1 MSTIEN
7 YLAPGSIDD
16 AAAALAAGPA
26 TIVAGGTDLMLQ
38 AGSGQKEYAPTLIN
52 IQKISEMRGVS
63 QDGDTIRIGALTT
76 ITDLLTDEIIAEHLP
91 VMADMADKFASD
103 QIRNAGTVGGNI
115 CNASPAGDGIVPLL
129 MYKAEVVLASKP
141 NGSTETRKVPLNE
154 FFTGPGKSVIQE
166 NELLIG
172 VDIPVPPAGFVG
184 GFGKFGPRPALE
196 IAMAAVGLG
205 GVVKDGVITD
215 VRVAFGAVAPTPIRS
230 AETEAA
236 LEGKKLDEETI
247 SAAGEIASSS
257 ISPISDIRASDW
269 YRRHLIRVMTE
280 EILNDVS

>member
-1 MSTIEN
+1 MSNIEN
-7 YLAPGSIDD
+7 YLAPGSIND

-38 AGSGQKEYAPTLIN
+38 AGSGQKTYAPTLIN
-52 IQKISEMRGVS
+52 IQKITEMRGVS
-63 QDGDTIRIGALTT
+63 KDGDTIRIGALTT
-76 ITDLLTDEIIAEHLP
+76 ITDLLTDEIISEHLP

-115 CNASPAGDGIVPLL
+115 CNASPAGDSLIPLL
-129 MYKAEVVLASKP
+129 MYQAEAVLVTSS
-141 NGSTETRKVPLNE
+141 GTRNVPLNE
-154 FFTGPGKSVIQE
+154 FFTGPGSSVIQE

-172 VDIPVPPAGFVG
+172 VDVPVPPAGFQG

-196 IAMAAVGLG
+196 IAMAAVSIG
-205 GVVKDGVITD
+205 GVVKDGIISD

-236 LEGKKLDEETI
+236 LEGKKLDQETI
-247 SAAGEIASSS
+247 SAAGEIAASSVN
-257 ISPISDIRASDW
+257 PITDVRPSDW

>member
-1 MSTIEN
+1 MSNIEN
-7 YLAPGSIDD
+7 YLAPSSIED

-38 AGSGQKEYAPTLIN
+38 TGSGQKTYAPTLIN
-52 IQKISEMRGVS
+52 IQKITEMRGIS
-63 QDGDTIRIGALTT
+63 KDGDTIRIGALTT
-76 ITDLLTDEIIAEHLP
+76 ITDLLTDAIIAEHLP
-91 VMADMADKFASD
+91 VLATMADKFASD
-103 QIRNAGTVGGNI
+103 QIRNASSIGGNI
-115 CNASPAGDGIVPLL
+115 CNASPAGDSIVPML
-129 MYKAEVVLASKP
+129 MYKAEVVLVAST
-141 NGSTETRKVPLNE
+141 GTRKVPLNE

-172 VDIPVPPAGFVG
+172 VDIAVPPAGFKG

-196 IAMAAVGLG
+196 IAMASVSVG
-205 GVVKDGVITD
+205 GVVKDGVISD

-230 AETEAA
+230 AETEVA

-247 SAAGEIASSS
+247 SAAGEVASSS
-257 ISPISDIRASDW
+257 VNPITDVRASDW

>member
-38 AGSGQKEYAPTLIN
+38 AGAGQKTYAPTLIN
-52 IQKISEMRGVS
+52 IQKITEMRGVS
-63 QDGDTIRIGALTT
+63 KDGDTIHIGALTT
-76 ITDLLTDEIIAEHLP
+76 ITDLLTDDIIAEHLP

-129 MYKAEVVLASKP
+129 MYQAEVVLASKP
-141 NGSTETRKVPLNE
+141 NGSTETRNVPLNE
-154 FFTGPGKSVIQE
+154 FFTAPGKSVIQE

-172 VDIPVPPAGFVG
+172 VDIAVPPAGFVG

-196 IAMAAVGLG
+196 IAMAAVSVG
-205 GVVKDGVITD
+205 GVVKYGVISD

-236 LEGKKLDEETI
+236 LEGKKLDEATI
-247 SAAGEIASSS
+247 SAAGEIASASVN
-257 ISPISDIRASDW
+257 PITDVRASDW